1 MFVLAVSV
9 FSFRLKTLLDGVPN
23 DVKPAEKDAVAN
35 ASHPMVVILRSGD
48 KGVAPTK
55 ALDDRVDPP

>member
-1 MFVLAVSV
+1 MYNTEPFPKS
-9 FSFRLKTLLDGVPN
+9 VPN

>member
-1 MFVLAVSV
+1 MSSGRMYSTEPFPKSV
-9 FSFRLKTLLDGVPN
+9 PS